1 MTAPFEIKSA
11 GGEDLAHQALAAIQ
25 SPAVAQLL
33 QHRLAHFEKGHDA
46 AADDAV
52 GYAEMLRKVEAYYLT
67 PMRERTHG
75 RATAPELQ
83 GAARAALKLGA
94 LCLAFADKIQRD
106 PRSQEESEA

>member
-1 MTAPFEIKSA
+1 MIQDLEIKSA
-11 GGEDLAHQALAAIQ
+11 GSEDLAHQALAAIQ

-52 GYAEMLRKVEAYYLT
+52 SYLEMLRNVDAHFLR

-75 RATAPELQ
+75 NASAVELQ
-83 GAARAALKLGA
+83 GASRAALKLAA

-106 PRSQEESEA
+106 PRSQEENET